1 MENELF
7 GLEVTNEFLHINA
20 PKNEDEVKESCKWR
34 IDKVEGFASFY
45 LDQKGRVDYW
55 SPGAV
60 RLTGYTPEEITGQ
73 HFSCLYEGRE
83 TQVHMMPQYFLSIAI
98 KQGFHEYRGWWL
110 RRDAPHFL
118 ARVMITWMGNMED
131 DYSVMVWDMS
141 KNRRALEVM
150 GERRRKTSI
159 LDG

>member
-1 MENELF
+1 MENKFF
-7 GLEVTNEFLHINA
+7 GLEVTSEFLQINA
-20 PKNEDEVKESCKWR
+20 PLNEKEVKESCKWR

-45 LDQKGRVDYW
+45 LDLKGVVDYW

-60 RLTGYTPEEITGQ
+60 RLTGYTAEEIQGK
-73 HFSCLYEGRE
+73 HFSCLYEYRE
-83 TQVHMMPQYFLSIAI
+83 TQVLMMPQYFLSIAI

-118 ARVMITWMGNMED
+118 ARVIITSMGNRED
-131 DYSVMVWDMS
+131 DFAVMVWNMS

-150 GERRRKTSI
+150 GERRHKPSV